1 MKISD
6 LAKRL
11 NLEIVG
17 DSDLEILAVS
27 SPEKAKENELTFIFE
42 EKYYNF
48 FNNTNAS
55 VILTNKKD
63 NLSEKFTYLISNNPK
78 LDMAKVLEIFEYKPK
93 LFIGIHNSVFI
104 GENCNIDIDV
114 SINPFVY
121 IGSNVVIK
129 KGVTIFPHSYI
140 GDHSIIDENT
150 IIYPN
155 VTIAHQAKIGKN
167 VIIHSGSVIGSDGY
181 GFIQTKGNIHY
192 KIPQIGNVII
202 EDDVEIGSNVSIDRG
217 TTNSTIIKKGT
228 KIDNMVHIAH
238 NVKIGER
245 SLLVAQSGIAG
256 SSEIG
261 SDCVVAGQAGISG
274 HLKIGS
280 QVMILG
286 KSGVTKDLVDKSKV
300 SGFPAREHKE
310 ELKQQVFI
318 KKLPELFQEINE
330 LKKRLK
336 YLEENFNFSDV

>member
-6 LAKRL
+6 LAKKL
-11 NLEIVG
+11 
-17 DSDLEILAVS
+17 DLEIIGNSEIEILGVS
-27 SPEKAKENELTFIFE
+27 SPENAKENQLTFIFE
-42 EKYYNF
+42 DKYYSF
-48 FNNTNAS
+48 FDTTKAS
-55 VILTNKKD
+55 VVLTNKKN

-93 LFIGIHNSVFI
+93 LFNGIHKSVFI

-140 GDHSIIDENT
+140 GDYSIIDENT

-155 VTIAHQAKIGKN
+155 VTIAHQTKIGKN
-167 VIIHSGSVIGSDGY
+167 VIIHSGTVIGSDGY
-181 GFIQTKGNIHY
+181 GFIQTKGNVHY

-202 EDDVEIGSNVSIDRG
+202 EDDVEIGANVSIDRG
-217 TTNSTIIKKGT
+217 TTDSTIIKKGT

-256 SSEIG
+256 SSELG

-286 KSGVTKDLVDKSKV
+286 KSGVTKDLEDKSKV
-300 SGFPAREHKE
+300 SGFPARDHKD

-318 KKLPELFQEINE
+318 KKLPKLIEEINE
-330 LKKRLK
+330 LKKRLNV
-336 YLEENFNFSDV
+336 LDDN